1 MCRGVKDMKG
11 ISAIISTIIIVLIT
25 FTTITLVVMVATPTL
40 DKAKESALINEAMQN
55 MKVLD
60 NTIRQ
65 VASEGSGSLRS
76 VQIKVTD
83 GTYRVQNK
91 TNTIEFSYNMKSGII
106 EPGTFF
112 QDGNLFLTSGVTAK
126 ASEYDL
132 DNDGSNELVLEN
144 EIMRVGI
151 KKVGSRSSPTSI
163 DTSTIVEMVNLKDN
177 GVNVTFSDSSIFL
190 DDFTDSKSGTGF
202 SELVRAEDHLT
213 KAEALVHVNSTYVAY
228 DVIYT
233 LASGA
238 DFLTVSIQNA
248 NYN

>member
-1 MCRGVKDMKG
+1 MKG
-11 ISAIISTIIIVLIT
+11 VSAIISTVIIVLIT
-25 FTTITLVVMVATPTL
+25 FTSITLVVMVATPTL
-40 DKAKESALINEAMQN
+40 NRAKESSLINEAMQN

-60 NTIRQ
+60 NTVRQ

-76 VQIKVTD
+76 TQLRVTD

-91 TNTIEFSYNMKSGII
+91 TNTIEFSYEMKSGII

-112 QDGNLFLTSGVTAK
+112 RDGDLFLTSGVTAK

-132 DNDGSNELVLEN
+132 DNDGTNELVIEN

-151 KKVGSRSSPTSI
+151 KKVGTRAIPTAI
-163 DTSTIVEMVNLKDN
+163 NTSTVIEMVNLIDN
-177 GVNVTFSDSSIFL
+177 GANVTFADSSIFF
-190 DDFTDSKSGTGF
+190 DDFTDSYSGTGF

-213 KAEALVHVNSTYVAY
+213 KADALVHVNSTYVSY
-228 DVIYT
+228 DVIYS

-238 DFLTVSIQNA
+238 DFLTVKIQNA
-248 NYN
+248 FYN

>member
-1 MCRGVKDMKG
+1 MKG
-11 ISAIISTIIIVLIT
+11 VSAIISTIIIVLIT
-25 FTTITLVVMVATPTL
+25 FTTITLVTMVVTPTL
-40 DKAKESALINEAMQN
+40 DRAKESALINEAMQN

-60 NTIRQ
+60 NTVRQ

-76 VQIKVTD
+76 VQIIVTD

-91 TNTIEFSYNMKSGII
+91 TNTIEFSYNMRSGIV

-112 QDGNLFLTSGVTAK
+112 QDGNLFLSSGVTAK

-151 KKVGSRSSPTSI
+151 KKVANRTSPETDSI
-163 DTSTIVEMVNLKDN
+163 NTANIVEMLNLKDS
-177 GVNVTFSDSSIFL
+177 GANVTFSDSSIFL
-190 DDFTDSKSGTGF
+190 DDFADSNNGKGF

-213 KAEALVHVNSTYVAY
+213 KAEALVHVNSTYISY

-238 DFLTVSIQNA
+238 DFLTVKIQNA